1 MRPRFNRNRL
11 ASSDN
16 YEVSRKLHT
25 EYIQEQ
31 HEKNTKEVEIVT
43 ASVIVKRVK
52 YVKVFDKLVPISE
65 EEYQE
70 HHTLITL

>member
-16 YEVSRKLHT
+16 YEASRRLYT

-31 HEKNTKEVEIVT
+31 HERNIKEVEIIT
-43 ASVIVKRVK
+43 AIVKRVK

-65 EEYQE
+65 EEYQK

>member
-16 YEVSRKLHT
+16 YEASRRLHT

-31 HEKNTKEVEIVT
+31 HEKNIKEVEIIT

-52 YVKVFDKLVPISE
+52 YVKVFNKLVPISE
-65 EEYQE
+65 EEYQS
-70 HHTLITL
+70 HSTLITL

>member
-16 YEVSRKLHT
+16 YEASRRLHT

-31 HEKNTKEVEIVT
+31 HEKNTKEVEIIS
-43 ASVIVKRVK
+43 ASLIVKRMR
-52 YVKVFDKLVPISE
+52 YVKVFGELIPISE

-70 HHTLITL
+70 HITLITL